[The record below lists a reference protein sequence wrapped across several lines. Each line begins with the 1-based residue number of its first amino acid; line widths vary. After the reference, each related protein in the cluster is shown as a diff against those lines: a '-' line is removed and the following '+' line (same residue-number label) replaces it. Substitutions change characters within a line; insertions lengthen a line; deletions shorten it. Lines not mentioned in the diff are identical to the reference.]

1 MLFAQDIGIDLG
13 TANTIVYLK
22 GKGIVLREPSV
33 VAVNEKTDPPS
44 VVAVGNEAKDM
55 IGRTPGSITAVKPL
69 KDGVIVNSEITSDML
84 KEFIKKVIKRSPF
97 SRARVLI
104 CVPSGITEV
113 ERKAV
118 HDAARDA
125 GAKYASLIHKPL
137 AAAIGVGLP
146 VTEAVGSMIVDIG
159 GGTTEVAVVSYRD
172 IVTAKSSRIAG
183 DDFDEAI
190 IEYIRKKHNVL
201 IGERTAEEIK
211 IKIGSAMS
219 YDGEGAMDVRGR
231 NLVDGLPKN
240 VEITSEDVREALAE
254 PVSQILETIRSTL
267 EKTPPELLADIVDNG
282 IMLTG
287 GGALLRE
294 MDKLISKETYLSIVE
309 SIYYDYFIVWYKD
322 MFTER
327 EKTKYKQKVD
337 CFFKSISDDLI
348 KESELEIKFVD
359 CPVLKE
365 SQDSYKTINIP
376 NRKQSNILKWLFI
389 ILVLIVLPPII
400 ALIYTSILNF
410 LHIETN
416 TVSSLLGESLSGLLT
431 FISAYVI
438 YKKAL

>member
-1 MLFAQDIGIDLG
+1 MLFAQDVGIDLG

-33 VAVNEKTDPPS
+33 VAVNEKVDPPT
-44 VVAVGNEAKDM
+44 VVAVGNEAKEM

-69 KDGVIVNSEITSDML
+69 KDGVIINSEITSDML
-84 KEFIKKVIKRSPF
+84 KVFIKKVINKTPF
-97 SRARVLI
+97 ARARVLI

-172 IVTAKSSRIAG
+172 IVTAKSCRIAG

-231 NLVDGLPKN
+231 DLLNGLPRS
-240 VEITSEDVREALAE
+240 VEITSEDVREALSE
-254 PVSQILETIRSTL
+254 PIAQILAAVRSTL

-294 MDKLISKETYLSIVE
+294 IDKLISKETKIPVHVAVDPMDCVATGMGICL
-309 SIYYDYFIVWYKD
+309 
-322 MFTER
+322 
-327 EKTKYKQKVD
+327 EKG
-337 CFFKSISDDLI
+337 
-348 KESELEIKFVD
+348 
-359 CPVLKE
+359 
-365 SQDSYKTINIP
+365 NI
-376 NRKQSNILKWLFI
+376 
-389 ILVLIVLPPII
+389 
-400 ALIYTSILNF
+400 
-410 LHIETN
+410 
-416 TVSSLLGESLSGLLT
+416 
-431 FISAYVI
+431 
-438 YKKAL
+438 

>member
-33 VAVNEKTDPPS
+33 VAVNEKANPPT
-44 VVAVGNEAKDM
+44 VVAVGDEAKDM

-69 KDGVIVNSEITSDML
+69 KDGVIINSEITSDML
-84 KEFIKKVIKRSPF
+84 KAFIKKVINRTPF
-97 SRARVLI
+97 VRARVLI

-146 VTEAVGSMIVDIG
+146 VTEAVGSMIVDVG
-159 GGTTEVAVVSYRD
+159 GGTTEVAVISYRD
-172 IVTAKSSRIAG
+172 IVTAKSCRTAG
-183 DDFDEAI
+183 DDFDNAI
-190 IEYIRKKHNVL
+190 IEYIRKKQNVL
-201 IGERTAEEIK
+201 IGERTAEELK

-240 VEITSEDVREALAE
+240 IEVTSEDVREAISE
-254 PVSQILETIRSTL
+254 PVSQIIDAIRSTL
-267 EKTPPELLADIVDNG
+267 EKTPPELLSDIVDNG

-294 MDKLISKETYLSIVE
+294 LDKLIEQETKIPVHIAPYPMDCVATGMGVCL
-309 SIYYDYFIVWYKD
+309 
-322 MFTER
+322 
-327 EKTKYKQKVD
+327 EKG
-337 CFFKSISDDLI
+337 
-348 KESELEIKFVD
+348 
-359 CPVLKE
+359 
-365 SQDSYKTINIP
+365 NI
-376 NRKQSNILKWLFI
+376 
-389 ILVLIVLPPII
+389 
-400 ALIYTSILNF
+400 
-410 LHIETN
+410 
-416 TVSSLLGESLSGLLT
+416 
-431 FISAYVI
+431 
-438 YKKAL
+438 

>member
-33 VAVNEKTDPPS
+33 VAVNEKADPPT
-44 VVAVGNEAKDM
+44 VVAVGNEAKEM
-55 IGRTPGSITAVKPL
+55 IGRTPGSITAVRPL
-69 KDGVIVNSEITSDML
+69 KDGVIINSEITSDML
-84 KEFIKKVIKRSPF
+84 KVFIKNVINKTPF
-97 SRARVLI
+97 ARARVLI

-172 IVTAKSSRIAG
+172 IVTAKSCRVAG

-231 NLVDGLPKN
+231 DLLNGLPRN
-240 VEITSEDVREALAE
+240 VEITSEDVREALSE
-254 PVSQILETIRSTL
+254 PIAQILAAVRSTL

-294 MDKLISKETYLSIVE
+294 MDKLISKETKIPVHVAVDPMDCVAAGMGVCL
-309 SIYYDYFIVWYKD
+309 
-322 MFTER
+322 
-327 EKTKYKQKVD
+327 EKG
-337 CFFKSISDDLI
+337 
-348 KESELEIKFVD
+348 
-359 CPVLKE
+359 
-365 SQDSYKTINIP
+365 NI
-376 NRKQSNILKWLFI
+376 
-389 ILVLIVLPPII
+389 
-400 ALIYTSILNF
+400 
-410 LHIETN
+410 
-416 TVSSLLGESLSGLLT
+416 
-431 FISAYVI
+431 
-438 YKKAL
+438 

>member
-1 MLFAQDIGIDLG
+1 MLFAQDVGIDLG

-33 VAVNEKTDPPS
+33 VAVNEKADPPS
-44 VVAVGNEAKDM
+44 VVAVGNEAKEM

-69 KDGVIVNSEITSDML
+69 KDGVIINSEITSDML
-84 KEFIKKVIKRSPF
+84 KVFIKKVLNRSPF
-97 SRARVLI
+97 ARARVLI

-172 IVTAKSSRIAG
+172 IVTAKSCRVAG

-231 NLVDGLPKN
+231 DLLNGLPRN
-240 VEITSEDVREALAE
+240 VEITSEDVREALSE
-254 PVSQILETIRSTL
+254 PISQILAAVRSTL

-294 MDKLISKETYLSIVE
+294 IDKLISKETKIPVHVAVDPMDCVAAGMGVCL
-309 SIYYDYFIVWYKD
+309 
-322 MFTER
+322 
-327 EKTKYKQKVD
+327 EKG
-337 CFFKSISDDLI
+337 
-348 KESELEIKFVD
+348 
-359 CPVLKE
+359 
-365 SQDSYKTINIP
+365 NI
-376 NRKQSNILKWLFI
+376 
-389 ILVLIVLPPII
+389 
-400 ALIYTSILNF
+400 
-410 LHIETN
+410 
-416 TVSSLLGESLSGLLT
+416 
-431 FISAYVI
+431 
-438 YKKAL
+438 

>member
-1 MLFAQDIGIDLG
+1 MLFPQDIGIDLG

-33 VAVNEKTDPPS
+33 VAVNEKIDPPS
-44 VVAVGNEAKDM
+44 VVAVGNEAKEM

-69 KDGVIVNSEITSDML
+69 KDGVIINSEITSDML
-84 KEFIKKVIKRSPF
+84 KTFIKKVINRSPF
-97 SRARVLI
+97 ARARVLI

-172 IVTAKSSRIAG
+172 IVTAKSCRIAG

-231 NLVDGLPKN
+231 DLLNGLPKN
-240 VEITSEDVREALAE
+240 VEITSEDVREALSE
-254 PVSQILETIRSTL
+254 PLAQILAAVRATL

-294 MDKLISKETYLSIVE
+294 IDKLISNETKIPVHVAVDPMDCVAAGMGVCL
-309 SIYYDYFIVWYKD
+309 
-322 MFTER
+322 
-327 EKTKYKQKVD
+327 EKG
-337 CFFKSISDDLI
+337 
-348 KESELEIKFVD
+348 
-359 CPVLKE
+359 
-365 SQDSYKTINIP
+365 NI
-376 NRKQSNILKWLFI
+376 
-389 ILVLIVLPPII
+389 
-400 ALIYTSILNF
+400 
-410 LHIETN
+410 
-416 TVSSLLGESLSGLLT
+416 
-431 FISAYVI
+431 
-438 YKKAL
+438 

>member
-33 VAVNEKTDPPS
+33 VAVNEKADPPT
-44 VVAVGNEAKDM
+44 VVAVGNEAKEM
-55 IGRTPGSITAVKPL
+55 IGRTPGSITAVRPL
-69 KDGVIVNSEITSDML
+69 KDGVIINSEITSDML
-84 KEFIKKVIKRSPF
+84 KVFIKKVINKTPF
-97 SRARVLI
+97 ARARVLI

-172 IVTAKSSRIAG
+172 IVTAKSCRVAG

-231 NLVDGLPKN
+231 DLLNGLPRN
-240 VEITSEDVREALAE
+240 VEITSEDVREALSE
-254 PVSQILETIRSTL
+254 PIAQILAAVRSTL

-282 IMLTG
+282 IVLTG

-294 MDKLISKETYLSIVE
+294 MDKLISKETKIPVHVAVDPMDCVAAGMGVCL
-309 SIYYDYFIVWYKD
+309 
-322 MFTER
+322 
-327 EKTKYKQKVD
+327 EKG
-337 CFFKSISDDLI
+337 
-348 KESELEIKFVD
+348 
-359 CPVLKE
+359 
-365 SQDSYKTINIP
+365 NI
-376 NRKQSNILKWLFI
+376 
-389 ILVLIVLPPII
+389 
-400 ALIYTSILNF
+400 
-410 LHIETN
+410 
-416 TVSSLLGESLSGLLT
+416 
-431 FISAYVI
+431 
-438 YKKAL
+438 

>member
-1 MLFAQDIGIDLG
+1 MLFAQDVGIDLG

-33 VAVNEKTDPPS
+33 VAVNEKVDPPA
-44 VVAVGNEAKDM
+44 VVAVGNEAKEM

-69 KDGVIVNSEITSDML
+69 KDGVIINSEITSDML
-84 KEFIKKVIKRSPF
+84 KVFIKKVINKTPF
-97 SRARVLI
+97 ARARVLI

-172 IVTAKSSRIAG
+172 IVTAKSCRIAG

-231 NLVDGLPKN
+231 DLLNGLPRS
-240 VEITSEDVREALAE
+240 VEITSEDVREALSE
-254 PVSQILETIRSTL
+254 PIAQILAAVRSTL

-294 MDKLISKETYLSIVE
+294 IDKLISKETKIPVHVAVDPMDCVATGMGICL
-309 SIYYDYFIVWYKD
+309 
-322 MFTER
+322 
-327 EKTKYKQKVD
+327 EKG
-337 CFFKSISDDLI
+337 
-348 KESELEIKFVD
+348 
-359 CPVLKE
+359 
-365 SQDSYKTINIP
+365 NI
-376 NRKQSNILKWLFI
+376 
-389 ILVLIVLPPII
+389 
-400 ALIYTSILNF
+400 
-410 LHIETN
+410 
-416 TVSSLLGESLSGLLT
+416 
-431 FISAYVI
+431 
-438 YKKAL
+438 